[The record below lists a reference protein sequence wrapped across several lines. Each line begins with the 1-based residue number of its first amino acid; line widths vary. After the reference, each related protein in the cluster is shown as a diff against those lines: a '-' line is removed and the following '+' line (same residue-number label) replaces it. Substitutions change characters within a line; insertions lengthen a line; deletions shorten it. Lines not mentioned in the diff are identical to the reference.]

1 VSLINKM
8 LQDLESRQNPQAEA
22 AQKKSVYE
30 DLKPLSRVSS
40 SRAPSRRLTMLLAAV
55 AGVGAGVYAWPPWG
69 DRLVSSLFPDQV
81 VTQAPPP
88 KLAPVPAP
96 APATVAIATQT
107 TEVETPPAP
116 PALATDKAAETPVK
130 AAPSQVAA
138 SVATKA
144 GKTGTVPAPAV
155 PPAKSKAAAAEAGY
169 WTVSRGETLY
179 SISTQTGVD
188 PWNLSNWNKLG
199 RGHVIHS
206 GQRLRLTA
214 PATTAAKAETRQAKE
229 EKASPAEKQ
238 KTIVAS
244 TGTPSEQKSE
254 SKATPA
260 TAPSSREIQTGN
272 AVMDK
277 KIKPLSSDEKA
288 ESEYRRAAD
297 LLQKGRM
304 ADAEKHLKSAL
315 NANEAHT
322 PARELLAGLMLQQ
335 GHWREAQQLLE
346 QGVAKLPAYYPFA
359 QLLARIYVEHGAD
372 QKALTV
378 MEASR
383 RAGAENPD
391 YVAFLAA
398 LYQRAGK
405 HAEAVKTYSEA
416 VTLNPQEGRWWL
428 GMGISLEAGQDW
440 NAAAAAYQRA
450 IESGLLEDNLLK
462 YARQRLAVV
471 KAK

>member
-1 VSLINKM
+1 M

-169 WTVSRGETLY
+169 WTVSRRK
-179 SISTQTGVD
+179 
-188 PWNLSNWNKLG
+188 NKKRLSL
-199 RGHVIHS
+199 
-206 GQRLRLTA
+206 
-214 PATTAAKAETRQAKE
+214 P
-229 EKASPAEKQ
+229 
-238 KTIVAS
+238 
-244 TGTPSEQKSE
+244 
-254 SKATPA
+254 
-260 TAPSSREIQTGN
+260 REH
-272 AVMDK
+272 
-277 KIKPLSSDEKA
+277 
-288 ESEYRRAAD
+288 R
-297 LLQKGRM
+297 
-304 ADAEKHLKSAL
+304 
-315 NANEAHT
+315 
-322 PARELLAGLMLQQ
+322 
-335 GHWREAQQLLE
+335 
-346 QGVAKLPAYYPFA
+346 
-359 QLLARIYVEHGAD
+359 
-372 QKALTV
+372 
-378 MEASR
+378 ASR
-383 RAGAENPD
+383 N
-391 YVAFLAA
+391 
-398 LYQRAGK
+398 
-405 HAEAVKTYSEA
+405 
-416 VTLNPQEGRWWL
+416 LNRK
-428 GMGISLEAGQDW
+428 
-440 NAAAAAYQRA
+440 RR
-450 IESGLLEDNLLK
+450 
-462 YARQRLAVV
+462 RQRHPPPGRFRPAMRSWTRRSNRSVRTKRR
-471 KAK
+471 KANTAGRQTCCRKGAWPMPRNISSQP

>member
-1 VSLINKM
+1 M

-96 APATVAIATQT
+96 VPATVAIATQT

-297 LLQKGRM
+297 LLQKG
-304 ADAEKHLKSAL
+304 
-315 NANEAHT
+315 
-322 PARELLAGLMLQQ
+322 
-335 GHWREAQQLLE
+335 HWREAQQLLE